1 MNLRRYLLKKAVYVV
16 LTVLLISSVNFFI
29 FQVLPGDP
37 TRVLLPKG
45 GGSGNCTGS
54 QTGGTSCS
62 LRDELIAEWGLN
74 QPVVRRYAIYMGNLL
89 QGNLGTS
96 ITIRPGAP
104 VTAIIFPVLSTTL
117 VLVGLATIVT
127 MWVGLVLGR
136 ISGWRRGSKTDVS
149 ITMTTL
155 LGYSMPSFWVSLLL
169 VFLLAFLIPI
179 FPRPIGIKQSPDFFV
194 QTANTLYYYTLPILA
209 FMITNVA
216 WFSLT
221 LRNSLTDV
229 LPEDYMVTAAAKGL
243 NERQQLRWHA
253 LPNARLPVV
262 TASALY
268 FGWVVSGV
276 IVIETV
282 FNINGFGLLTWTAT
296 LDQDYPVLSAV
307 FLVATIGV
315 VIANAVADILYMFL
329 DPRVREA

>member
-1 MNLRRYLLKKAVYVV
+1 MKKAIYVV
-16 LTVLLISSVNFFI
+16 LTILLISSINFFI

-37 TRVLLPKG
+37 TRALVPKG
-45 GGSGNCTGS
+45 GGCTGS
-54 QTGGTSCS
+54 QVGNTNCG
-62 LRDELIAEWGLN
+62 LRAELIAQWGLDK
-74 QPVVRRYAIYMGNLL
+74 PVVQRYVIYMENLF
-89 QGNLGTS
+89 QGNFGTSLTVRPGVPVTQVIAPTLGT
-96 ITIRPGAP
+96 T
-104 VTAIIFPVLSTTL
+104 LTL
-117 VLVGLATIVT
+117 VGIATFFT
-127 MWVGLVLGR
+127 MWLGLILGR
-136 ISGWRRGSKTDVS
+136 ISGWRRGSKTDVA
-149 ITMTTL
+149 ITLGTL
-155 LGYSMPSFWVSLLL
+155 AGYSMPSFWVSLILL
-169 VFLLAFLIPI
+169 FTLAFMLPI
-179 FPRPIGIKQSPDFFV
+179 FPLTLQTSPDPLENALD
-194 QTANTLYYYTLPILA
+194 TAYYWCLPVLA

-282 FNINGFGLLTWTAT
+282 FTINGLGLLTWTAT
-296 LDQDYPVLSAV
+296 KDNDYPLLGAI
-307 FLVATIGV
+307 FLLATIGV
-315 VIANAVADILYMFL
+315 VIGNAVADILYMYL

>member
-1 MNLRRYLLKKAVYVV
+1 M
-16 LTVLLISSVNFFI
+16 NFFI

-37 TRVLLPKG
+37 TRAVTQRG
-45 GGSGNCTGS
+45 ASCTGNVS
-54 QTGGTSCS
+54 EVGSASCG
-62 LRDELIAEWGLN
+62 LRAELIAQWGLN
-74 QPVVRRYAIYMGNLL
+74 RPVVERFVIYMGNLF

-96 ITIRPGAP
+96 ITLNPGVPVAELIAP
-104 VTAIIFPVLSTTL
+104 KLTVTL
-117 VLVGLATIVT
+117 VLVGLATVVT
-127 MWVGLVLGR
+127 MWLGIVLGR
-136 ISGWRRGSKTDVS
+136 ISGWRRGSKTD
-149 ITMTTL
+149 ITITL
-155 LGYSMPSFWVSLLL
+155 STLTGYSMPSFWVSLILL
-169 VFLLAFLIPI
+169 FALAYVWPI
-179 FPRPIGIKQSPDFFV
+179 FPLPGSIRPGPDPV
-194 QTANTLYYYTLPILA
+194 INALNQLYYFLLPVIA
-209 FMITNVA
+209 FVITNTA

-243 NERQQLRWHA
+243 NERQQLKWHA

-282 FNINGFGLLTWTAT
+282 FSIDGLGLLTWNAT
-296 LDQDYPVLSAV
+296 INQDYPVLSAV
-307 FLVATIGV
+307 FLIATIGV
-315 VIANAVADILYMFL
+315 VVANAVADVLYMIL

>member
-1 MNLRRYLLKKAVYVV
+1 MKKAVFVV
-16 LTVLLISSVNFFI
+16 ITILLITSLNFFI

-37 TRVLLPKG
+37 TYAVTPRGCG
-45 GGSGNCTGS
+45 GANASSIVGSCAI
-54 QTGGTSCS
+54 
-62 LRDELIAEWGLN
+62 RWELIKEWGLDK
-74 QPVVRRYAIYMGNLL
+74 PVLQRFVIYMTNLF

-96 ITIRPGAP
+96 ITNPGRGQSVVSIIAQP
-104 VTAIIFPVLSTTL
+104 LTVTLELI
-117 VLVGLATIVT
+117 GLATVVT
-127 MWVGLVLGR
+127 MWAGMVLGR
-136 ISGWRRGSKTDVS
+136 ISGWRRGSKADVS
-149 ITMTTL
+149 ITMSTL
-155 LGYSMPSFWVSLLL
+155 AGYSMPSFWVSLVIIWILSIQL
-169 VFLLAFLIPI
+169 RI
-179 FPRPIGIKQSPDFFV
+179 FILPGSLRLSPDPL
-194 QTANTLYYYTLPILA
+194 QSALQQLYYYIPAIIV

-243 NERQQLRWHA
+243 TPEQQLRWHA

-268 FGWVVSGV
+268 FGWIVSGV

-282 FNINGFGLLTWTAT
+282 FQINGLGLLTWRAT
-296 LDQDYPVLSAV
+296 ENYNYPLLSAV

-315 VIANAVADILYMFL
+315 VICNAVADVLYMFL